1 MAWKINDLVHLRLTG
16 TKLSDLQNGLDILN
30 LLDKVL
36 SDEDTDCFW
45 LTFSPQYREVMDVFN
60 DIVRKDFNR
69 VTTFGQVRNFVEVCF
84 SRFYEKSNE
93 QLDLD
98 DMLSVV
104 CSSDLS
110 EDTIILIDFED

>member
-1 MAWKINDLVHLRLTG
+1 MAWKINDLIHLHLTNV
-16 TKLSDLQNGLDILN
+16 KLSDLQNGLDSLK
-30 LLDKVL
+30 LLDNVL
-36 SDEDTDCFW
+36 NEVENGYFW
-45 LTFSPQYREVMDVFN
+45 LTFSPQYREVMDIFN

-69 VTTFGQVRNFVEVCF
+69 VTTFGQVRDFVEVCF

-98 DMLSVV
+98 VMLALV
-104 CSSDLS
+104 CEEDLS

>member
-1 MAWKINDLVHLRLTG
+1 VK
-16 TKLSDLQNGLDILN
+16 
-30 LLDKVL
+30 LLDSVV
-36 SDEDTDCFW
+36 SEVENEYFW

-84 SRFYEKSNE
+84 SCFYEKSNE

-98 DMLSVV
+98 DMLALV
-104 CSSDLS
+104 CEEDLS

>member
-1 MAWKINDLVHLRLTG
+1 MAWRINDLIHLHLTNV
-16 TKLSDLQNGLDILN
+16 KMSDLQTGLDSLKMLDNVLN
-30 LLDKVL
+30 EV
-36 SDEDTDCFW
+36 ENEYFW
-45 LTFSPQYREVMDVFN
+45 LTFSPQYREVMDTFN

-69 VTTFGQVRNFVEVCF
+69 VTTFGQVRNFVEFCF

-104 CSSDLS
+104 CSSELP
-110 EDTIILIDFED
+110 EDAIILIEFED

>member
-1 MAWKINDLVHLRLTG
+1 MAWRLHDLIHLHLTNV
-16 TKLSDLQNGLDILN
+16 KLSDLQNGLDSLK
-30 LLDKVL
+30 LLDNVL
-36 SDEDTDCFW
+36 NEVENEYFW
-45 LTFSPQYREVMDVFN
+45 LTFSPQYREVMDIFN

-69 VTTFGQVRNFVEVCF
+69 VTTFGQVRTFVESCF

-98 DMLSVV
+98 DMLALV
-104 CSSDLS
+104 CEEDLP

>member
-1 MAWKINDLVHLRLTG
+1 MAWRINDLIHLHLTNV
-16 TKLSDLQNGLDILN
+16 KLSDLQNGLDSLK
-30 LLDKVL
+30 LLDNVL
-36 SDEDTDCFW
+36 NEVENGYFW
-45 LTFSPQYREVMDVFN
+45 LTFSPQYREVMDIFN

-69 VTTFGQVRNFVEVCF
+69 VTTFGQVRDFVEVCF

-98 DMLSVV
+98 DMLALV
-104 CSSDLS
+104 CEEDLS

>member
-1 MAWKINDLVHLRLTG
+1 MAWKISDLVHLHLTNV
-16 TKLSDLQNGLDILN
+16 KMSDLQTGLDSLK
-30 LLDKVL
+30 LLDNVL
-36 SDEDTDCFW
+36 NEVENEYFW
-45 LTFSPQYREVMDVFN
+45 LTFSPQYREVMDIFN

-69 VTTFGQVRNFVEVCF
+69 VTTFGQVRAFVELCF
-84 SRFYEKSNE
+84 SRYYEKSNE

-104 CSSDLS
+104 CCSDLP

>member
-1 MAWKINDLVHLRLTG
+1 MAWRLNDLVHLHLTNVKMSELH
-16 TKLSDLQNGLDILN
+16 TGLDSLK
-30 LLDKVL
+30 LLDNVL
-36 SDEDTDCFW
+36 NEVENEYFW

-69 VTTFGQVRNFVEVCF
+69 VTTFGQVRAFVEFCF
-84 SRFYEKSNE
+84 SRYYEKSNE

-104 CSSDLS
+104 CSSELP